1 MEGFIDIHSH
11 ILPDMDDG
19 SDSIEETMEILKT
32 AYSEGIR
39 IMIATPHSY
48 SEGSGNIV
56 EDIDRRLEEIR
67 KIADRPPIEIYKG
80 CEIYYTHE
88 VPELLS
94 EKKLPVLAGSRY
106 VLVEFSPVTEYIY
119 ITNALRNIMLAGY
132 SPIVAHVER
141 YMAVTKEIGRIEE
154 LIDMGA
160 YIQVNAKSITG
171 ESFSKVYHSIAKKLL
186 KNRWI
191 HFVATDTHNNSSRAP
206 KMKKCAQVIAKKCG
220 QDYVNEILIEN
231 PGKVLHDECV

>member
-39 IMIATPHSY
+39 TMIATPHSY

-171 ESFSKVYHSIAKKLL
+171 ESF
-186 KNRWI
+186 
-191 HFVATDTHNNSSRAP
+191 
-206 KMKKCAQVIAKKCG
+206 
-220 QDYVNEILIEN
+220 
-231 PGKVLHDECV
+231 